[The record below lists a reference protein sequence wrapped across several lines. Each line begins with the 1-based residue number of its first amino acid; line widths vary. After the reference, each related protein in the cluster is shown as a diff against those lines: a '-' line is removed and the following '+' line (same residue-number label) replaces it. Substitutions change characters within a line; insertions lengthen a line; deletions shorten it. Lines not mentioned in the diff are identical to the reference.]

1 MLLKLIM
8 FITNLKNQLKSKTF
22 SKLAN
27 KSIPSQ
33 SLVVEVSKVQSID
46 GVLDTYQERQE
57 EVTEKLLV
65 LVHGIQL
72 TFNTPAHVL
81 VKWVISTELKLTNL
95 SLWSILLKMLHAVK
109 LKWILL
115 KKVLIH

>member
-1 MLLKLIM
+1 M

-72 TFNTPAHVL
+72 TFNTLAHVP
-81 VKWVISTELKLTNL
+81 VKWVISTELKPTNL
-95 SLWSILLKMLHAVK
+95 SLWSILLKMLHVVK